1 MSVLAFETPAI
12 HALAQPAQGRRQFRA
27 EEQLF
32 LTEINGRTVIDH
44 LDGAHLPVNLTTFGT
59 VREACPK
66 CFHPHLTLILRQRN
80 VRAAHLFC
88 SECQGCFDAHYPN
101 GASALTV

>member
-1 MSVLAFETPAI
+1 MSVFAFETRAI
-12 HALAQPAQGRRQFRA
+12 HAQAQPSQGRRQSRA
-27 EEQLF
+27 EEQLL
-32 LTEINGRTVIDH
+32 LTEINGRAVLDH
-44 LDGAHLPVNLTTFGT
+44 LDGPNSTVNLTTFGT

-66 CFHPHLTLILRQRN
+66 CLHPHLTLILRQRN

-88 SECQGCFDAHYPN
+88 VECKGCFDAHYTS